1 MAKKLNIL
9 ILLLLVSSFLF
20 LYITGCGDDS
30 KVIVTVTSTPV
41 LNNVTITGFVM
52 NNGVAVPSAY
62 VRLYRDSVYIS
73 DQITDLEGRYTFSN
87 LSAGNYRVEA
97 WLSKTL
103 YSNGQPATGAINI
116 TLTSPGTVTVNIIN
130 GQVAPTPAVTPTSTP
145 VSTVTATATI
155 TATSTITATPV
166 STTTPSSGVWNP
178 VIQ

>member
-1 MAKKLNIL
+1 MAKNLNIL

-52 NNGVAVPSAY
+52 NNGIAVPSAY
-62 VRLYRDSVYIS
+62 VRFYRDSVYIS
-73 DQITDLEGRYTFSN
+73 DQITDLDGKYTFSS

-103 YSNGQPATGAINI
+103 YSNGQSATGATNI

-130 GQVAPTPAVTPTSTP
+130 GQVAPTPVPTSTP
-145 VSTVTATATI
+145 VSTVTVTATV
-155 TATSTITATPV
+155 TATQTITATPV